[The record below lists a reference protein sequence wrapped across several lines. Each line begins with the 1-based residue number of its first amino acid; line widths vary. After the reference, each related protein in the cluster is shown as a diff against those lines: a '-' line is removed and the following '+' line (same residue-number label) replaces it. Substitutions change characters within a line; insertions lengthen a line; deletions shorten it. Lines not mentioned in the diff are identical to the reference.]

1 MNDLFRAARQLQEFC
16 DAQGWR
22 SCFIGGLAVQ
32 RWGQPRLTGDVDV
45 TLLAGFGNEAAFV
58 DPLLAAYEGRIADAR
73 DFALRHRV
81 LLLRAAGGAGIDI
94 SLGALPF
101 EESVVRRANCGRCLR

>member
-1 MNDLFRAARQLQEFC
+1 MNGLFRAARQLQEFC

-32 RWGQPRLTGDVDV
+32 RWGQPRLTVDVDL
-45 TLLAGFGNEAAFV
+45 TLPAGFGNEAAFI
-58 DPLLAAYEGRIADAR
+58 DPLLDTYEGRIADAR

-81 LLLRAAGGAGIDI
+81 LLLRAAGGAGIGSSPNPSTLI
-94 SLGALPF
+94 QA
-101 EESVVRRANCGRCLR
+101 VR

>member
-1 MNDLFRAARQLQEFC
+1 
-16 DAQGWR
+16 
-22 SCFIGGLAVQ
+22 
-32 RWGQPRLTGDVDV
+32 
-45 TLLAGFGNEAAFV
+45 
-58 DPLLAAYEGRIADAR
+58 LLAAYEGRIADAR